1 MQWLINAAYYVIPF
15 VCLLGVLVFVHEF
28 GHYIVAKLCGVKV
41 DEFSIG
47 FGKKI
52 WGFRDRSG
60 TEWKLSVIPLGG
72 YCKFLGDGDEASSS
86 GSATA
91 IPEEEKKYAF
101 AFQNPFKK
109 LAIVIAGPAANY
121 LFAIVVFTCVFF
133 FLGKI
138 DFPPVVGEVVQGG
151 AAEQAGILKGDRIL
165 KVNGKE
171 VKSFSEL
178 QQEVDMNRADKIS
191 IELKRNDKVVNFKFP
206 LKVIAVDGDI
216 NNTDK
221 PKPMLG
227 IRSLNMVEIEI
238 VKIPFWTAVRDSFAE
253 TWRITEVTLRG
264 VGQIFSGKRDA
275 DEVGGIVRIAEMSG
289 DISRDSGFIDFVIF
303 MALLSINLGLINLFP
318 IPLLDGGH
326 VIIYLIEIVTG
337 RELNENFKDYVFK
350 FGLFLILSLMLFA
363 TYNDFARLFHR
374 WFS

>member
-1 MQWLINAAYYVIPF
+1 MQWLINAAYYIIPF
-15 VCLLGVLVFVHEF
+15 ICLLGVLVFVHEF
-28 GHYIVAKLCGVKV
+28 GHYIVAKFCGVKV

-72 YCKFLGDGDEASSS
+72 YCKFLGDSDESSS
-86 GSATA
+86 SNTSEN
-91 IPEEEKKYAF
+91 ISEEDKKYAF

-121 LFAIVVFTCVFF
+121 LFAIVVFASIFYF
-133 FLGKI
+133 IGKI
-138 DFPPVVGEVVQGG
+138 DFPPIVGEVVKGG
-151 AAEQAGILKGDRIL
+151 AAEQAGIIKGDRIL
-165 KVNGKE
+165 KVNGKD
-171 VKSFSEL
+171 VSSFSEL
-178 QQEVDMNRADKIS
+178 QQEVDMHRAEKIS
-191 IELKRNDKVVNFKFP
+191 IELKRNDKIINLKFP
-206 LKVIAVDGDI
+206 LKMLPADGEI
-216 NNTDK
+216 NKSDE
-221 PKPMLG
+221 PRPMLG
-227 IRSLNMVEIEI
+227 IRSLNIVEIDV
-238 VKIPFWTAVRDSFAE
+238 VKVPFWTAVGDAFAE

-289 DISRDSGFIDFVIF
+289 DISRESGLIDFVIF

-326 VIIYLIEIVTG
+326 VIIYLIEIITG